1 VRVLD
6 CECGNTVQAANDE
19 ELREALAHHLS
30 EHDPAHREKQ
40 PNDEQLRTLVAQ
52 RAYDATDS

>member
-6 CECGNTVQAANDE
+6 CECGNTVQAANDD
-19 ELREALAHHLS
+19 ELRAALAKHLR
-30 EHDPAHREKQ
+30 EHDLARQEQQ
-40 PNDEQLRTLVAQ
+40 PDDEQLRTLVAA

>member
-6 CECGNTVQAANDE
+6 CECGQTVQAANDK
-19 ELREALAHHLS
+19 ELREALAVHLQG
-30 EHDPAHREKQ
+30 HDPAQREKQ
-40 PNDEQLRTLVAQ
+40 PDDEQLRTLIAQ